1 MTRDDIVEDIERE
14 ERERRERSDILR
26 RQRSE
31 EAQQLIAKRTIDAR
45 AVFERNTSAGQ
56 LNQRRASYQPNGLAK
71 TEETIVSPDTSP
83 NEQPIAAMGRKASLP
98 TWLPGTSETYQ
109 TETSGNK
116 NKNVN
121 VVNGNEQNNT
131 VKNHVEKNPI
141 EEEQEWEGK
150 WNSSV

>member
-1 MTRDDIVEDIERE
+1 
-14 ERERRERSDILR
+14 
-26 RQRSE
+26 
-31 EAQQLIAKRTIDAR
+31 
-45 AVFERNTSAGQ
+45 
-56 LNQRRASYQPNGLAK
+56 
-71 TEETIVSPDTSP
+71 
-83 NEQPIAAMGRKASLP
+83 MGRKASLP
-98 TWLPGTSETYQ
+98 TWLPGASETYQ

-150 WNSSV
+150 C